1 MFRES
6 DADEMTPYL
15 LMLAI
20 PAAFTF
26 SGMRHPK
33 FAFWLVVAV
42 YVSMIS
48 FRFQVGMDWNNYVRI
63 YTVRHSWPVPKILAG
78 PEPGFGLLI
87 WAADKLG
94 GGMILVNA
102 VAGLSFCVGFFAVAR
117 RCREPLL
124 AVVIA
129 TPLLVIP
136 LAMSGTRQA
145 IACGVIFLLFSKW
158 EQRSTLQRVLFVL
171 FASLFHFSALFV
183 MVFVALAS
191 NTSRVVRFAG
201 TAVICALVF
210 TIISY
215 VPDPIEKYSRLYISG
230 PHAQNAQGA
239 VDQVGLLALAG
250 LIYFALRRR
259 LIEVNGDNRLYDYL
273 AAAALAAFPFILVSS
288 VGAYRFALYFWP
300 MGMYVFA
307 GMPGL
312 IESATGR
319 AFYRII
325 SVAASFAL
333 LVGWLMLANTSIAW
347 IPYKNWLTNRDA
359 PLIGRVLRRP
369 LG

>member
-1 MFRES
+1 MI
-6 DADEMTPYL
+6 AYL
-15 LMLAI
+15 LMLGV
-20 PAAFTF
+20 PAV
-26 SGMRHPK
+26 
-33 FAFWLVVAV
+33 FALTGVSRPRLILLLVVV
-42 YVSMIS
+42 LYCLMIAL
-48 FRFQVGMDWNNYVRI
+48 RFQVGMDWNNYLRV
-63 YTVRHSWPVPKILAG
+63 YGSRHSWPVPKILAG

-87 WAADKLG
+87 WVADKLG
-94 GGMILVNA
+94 GGMVLVNA

-158 EQRSTLQRVLFVL
+158 ESRSTLQRILFVL

-183 MVFVALAS
+183 MVFVAVAS
-191 NTSRVVRFAG
+191 HSSRLVRFAG
-201 TAVICALVF
+201 TAIICALVL

-230 PHAQNAQGA
+230 PHAQSAQGA
-239 VDQVGLLALAG
+239 VGQVGLLALAG
-250 LIYFALRRR
+250 LVYFALRRR
-259 LIEVNGDNRLYDYL
+259 LIEVNGDNLYDYL

-300 MGMYVFA
+300 MGMYVFSGVPA
-307 GMPGL
+307 L
-312 IESATGR
+312 IGSATGR
-319 AFYRII
+319 ALYRIL

-333 LVGWLMLANTSIAW
+333 LIGWLVLANTSFAW
-347 IPYKNWLTNRDA
+347 LPYRNWLMNRDA
-359 PLIGRVLRRP
+359 PLVRRDVH
-369 LG
+369 GTMF